1 MTSWVVFIH
10 ADHPDHWGIAR
21 DASFWD
27 MTSHFKIE
35 LGDTVY
41 FWQAG
46 ASLVAQC
53 TATTSA
59 YPITST
65 DRQPWDDTGTR
76 TYKARFEFDCLS
88 EEPTAQP
95 RWQEL
100 RARWG
105 HEYYPRLRSFADP
118 AEEKVLAQY
127 FATDP
132 IADPYRDAERD
143 EEMKRLG
150 FDNRT
155 FSLRS
160 IAQRQG
166 QQAFR
171 NRLLTAYGRQCA
183 VTGTT
188 AVSVLEAAHI
198 ARYLGPQSNRTSNG
212 LLLRADIHTLFD
224 LHQLTVTR
232 KYIVRVDPRLEDTY
246 DKFDGVELGL
256 PEKSSEHPAPELL
269 EAHNAECDWLP

>member
-10 ADHPDHWGIAR
+10 KNHPEHWDIALG
-21 DASFWD
+21 ANFWD
-27 MTSHFKIE
+27 MTSHHKVE

-46 ASLVAQC
+46 ASLVSQT

-59 YPITST
+59 YPIDST
-65 DRQPWDDTGTR
+65 DKQPWDDTGTR

-88 EEPTAQP
+88 AAPTGQP
-95 RWQEL
+95 TWQEL
-100 RARWG
+100 RDQWG
-105 HEYYPRLRSFADP
+105 YNYYPRLRSFTDP
-118 AEEKVLAQY
+118 ADEEVLSQY
-127 FATDP
+127 FTTRP
-132 IADPYRDAERD
+132 IGDPYRDAERD
-143 EEMKRLG
+143 AELERLG

-155 FSLRS
+155 FAMRS

-212 LLLRADIHTLFD
+212 ILLRADIHTLFD
-224 LHQLTVTR
+224 LHQLTVTTD
-232 KYIVRVDPRLEDTY
+232 YVVRVDPGLDETY
-246 DKFDGVELGL
+246 EEFDGVNLEL
-256 PEKSSEHPAPELL
+256 PKKSSEHPMTTLL
-269 EAHNAECDWLP
+269 AEHNAECDWLT

>member
-10 ADHPDHWGIAR
+10 KDHPEHWAIAR
-21 DASFWD
+21 DAGFWD
-27 MTSHFKIE
+27 MTSHHKIE
-35 LGDTVY
+35 LGDTIY
-41 FWQAG
+41 FWQSKG
-46 ASLVAQC
+46 SLVSQC
-53 TATTSA
+53 TSTTSA
-59 YPITST
+59 FPISST
-65 DRQPWDDTGTR
+65 DKQPWDDTGTR

-100 RARWG
+100 RDQWG
-105 HEYYPRLRSFADP
+105 HNYYPRLRAFDDP
-118 AEEKVLAQY
+118 GEEQVLAQY
-127 FATDP
+127 FATTP
-132 IADPYRDAERD
+132 IGDPYRDAERD
-143 EEMKRLG
+143 AEMKRLG

-155 FSLRS
+155 FAMRS

-171 NRLLTAYGRQCA
+171 NRLLEAYDRQCA

-198 ARYLGPQSNRTSNG
+198 ARYLGPQSNRTDNG

-224 LHQLTVTR
+224 LHQLTVTPD
-232 KYIVRVDPRLEDTY
+232 YVVRVDPRLEDTY
-246 DKFDGVELGL
+246 DEFDGEDIGL
-256 PEKSSEHPAPELL
+256 PEKGSEHPVP
-269 EAHNAECDWLP
+269 

>member
-1 MTSWVVFIH
+1 MASWIVFIH
-10 ADHPDHWGIAR
+10 ADHPEHWGVALG
-21 DASFWD
+21 AGFWD
-27 MTSHFKIE
+27 MTSHHKIE

-46 ASLVAQC
+46 GSLVAQT

-59 YPITST
+59 YPITSS

-88 EEPTAQP
+88 ESPTGQP
-95 RWQEL
+95 TWQNL
-100 RARWG
+100 RDQWG
-105 HEYYPRLRSFADP
+105 YNYYPRLRPFTDA
-118 AEEKVLAQY
+118 AEEKVIAQY
-127 FATDP
+127 FATQP
-132 IADPYRDAERD
+132 VRDPYRDAERD
-143 EEMKRLG
+143 AELKRLG

-155 FSLRS
+155 FAMRS

-171 NRLLTAYGRQCA
+171 NRLLGAYGAQCA
-183 VTGTT
+183 VTGTS

-198 ARYLGPQSNRTSNG
+198 ARFLGPQSNRTNNG

-224 LHQLTVTR
+224 LHQLTVTPD
-232 KYIVRVDPRLEDTY
+232 YVVRVDPGLEDTY
-246 DKFDGVELGL
+246 DTIDGADLHIPKKVTER
-256 PEKSSEHPAPELL
+256 PVRELL
-269 EAHNAECDWLP
+269 AAHNSECDWL

>member
-10 ADHPDHWGIAR
+10 ANHPEHWAIAR
-21 DASFWD
+21 DAGFWD
-27 MTSHFKIE
+27 MTSHHKIE

-41 FWQAG
+41 FWQSQG
-46 ASLVAQC
+46 SLTSQC

-59 YPITST
+59 YPISST
-65 DRQPWDDTGTR
+65 DKQPWDDTGTR

-88 EEPTAQP
+88 EEPKAQP

-100 RARWG
+100 RDQWG
-105 HEYYPRLRSFADP
+105 YDYYPRLRSFGDP
-118 AEEKVLAQY
+118 AHEQVLAQY
-127 FATDP
+127 FDTTPVDH
-132 IADPYRDAERD
+132 PYRDEERD
-143 EEMKRLG
+143 AELERLG

-155 FSLRS
+155 FAMRS

-171 NRLLTAYGRQCA
+171 NRLLQAYNRHCA
-183 VTGTT
+183 VTGTS

-198 ARYLGPQSNRTSNG
+198 ARYLGPQSNRTNNG

-224 LHQLTVTR
+224 LHQLTVTPD
-232 KYIVRVDPRLEDTY
+232 YVVRVDPRLEDTY
-246 DKFDGVELGL
+246 DEFDGITIDL
-256 PEKSSEHPAPELL
+256 PKETSERPLVSLL
-269 EAHNAECDWLP
+269 SDHNAECDWL

>member
-1 MTSWVVFIH
+1 MASWIVFIH
-10 ADHPDHWGIAR
+10 KDHPDHWGIAR
-21 DASFWD
+21 DANFWD
-27 MTSHFKIE
+27 MTSHHKIE

-46 ASLVAQC
+46 GSLISQT

-59 YPITST
+59 YPIAST
-65 DRQPWDDTGTR
+65 DQQPWDDTGTR

-88 EEPTAQP
+88 ESPTGQP
-95 RWQEL
+95 AWQDL
-100 RARWG
+100 RDQWG
-105 HEYYPRLRSFADP
+105 HNYYPRLRAFTDP
-118 AEEKVLAQY
+118 SEEKVIAQY
-127 FATDP
+127 FATEP
-132 IADPYRDAERD
+132 IGDPYRDAERD
-143 EEMKRLG
+143 EEMLRLG

-155 FSLRS
+155 FSMRS

-166 QQAFR
+166 QNAFR
-171 NRLLTAYGRQCA
+171 NRLLEAYGRRCA

-224 LHQLTVTR
+224 LHQLTITPDWV
-232 KYIVRVDPRLEDTY
+232 VRVDPRLEDTY
-246 DKFDGVELGL
+246 DEYDGVDLDL
-256 PEKSSEHPAPELL
+256 PDRSSERPVPDLL
-269 EAHNAECDWLP
+269 AAHNAECDWF